1 MPLSQETNL
10 LQAQFLNVKE
20 DFEED
25 DLELLLPVAEQ
36 IAWLNLG
43 RTPVGDAGMP
53 VIGQLKNLSRL
64 HLEKTDIGDDG
75 LAHLKNLERLEYLNL
90 YGTSVSDA
98 GLSHLNALSRLRS
111 LYLWQSNAT
120 REGVAQLTAAL
131 PELSVNMG
139 YELTLTET
147 EEATEDESQSLD

>member
-1 MPLSQETNL
+1 
-10 LQAQFLNVKE
+10 
-20 DFEED
+20 
-25 DLELLLPVAEQ
+25 
-36 IAWLNLG
+36 
-43 RTPVGDAGMP
+43 MP

-147 EEATEDESQSLD
+147 EEATEDESQSLE